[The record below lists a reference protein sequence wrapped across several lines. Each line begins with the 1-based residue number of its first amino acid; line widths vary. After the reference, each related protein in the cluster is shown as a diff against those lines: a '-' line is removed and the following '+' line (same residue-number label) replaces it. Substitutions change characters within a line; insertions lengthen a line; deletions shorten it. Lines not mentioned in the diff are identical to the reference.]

1 MTWPTPLFLYAPS
14 PLVAGASAAGAVVM
28 AFLAISEF
36 RGDNLTYSK
45 FWRCRGGGGQGRET
59 QQQQQRAADSGCCCS
74 SPRSRPSPCRAP
86 STACMRTSSAPP
98 WPSTSSNASSRYS
111 GSMPLAT
118 SLLIAGCYLFNGGAM
133 IYVQH
138 LSRGLPE
145 PSMDLLYPGVLAF
158 AVGLAGN
165 FYHHHLLSRL
175 RADSGGDGDDK
186 KVYKIPTGALF
197 GLVTCPHYLFEILAF
212 FGFAMMAQT
221 RSTRSPWP
229 WARRRT
235 SLAGDTPPGG
245 GTIPSSTSSRPGSN

>member
-1 MTWPTPLFLYAPS
+1 MNGLILVEIVVTRSISNLDQVLF
-14 PLVAGASAAGAVVM
+14 VH
-28 AFLAISEF
+28 
-36 RGDNLTYSK
+36 
-45 FWRCRGGGGQGRET
+45 
-59 QQQQQRAADSGCCCS
+59 
-74 SPRSRPSPCRAP
+74 
-86 STACMRTSSAPP
+86 
-98 WPSTSSNASSRYS
+98 RYS

-186 KVYKIPTGALF
+186 KGYKIPTGGLF

-212 FGFAMMAQT
+212 FGFAMIAQT
-221 RSTRSPWP
+221 LYALAVATGT
-229 WARRRT
+229 AAY
-235 SLAGDTPPGG
+235 LAGRSCATRRWYRSKFQEFPARIKALLPYVL
-245 GTIPSSTSSRPGSN
+245 

>member
-1 MTWPTPLFLYAPS
+1 MLL
-14 PLVAGASAAGAVVM
+14 LVAALASFAVPGAVHGVHAHLLSAAMAVH
-28 AFLAISEF
+28 FLKRVLEVRKKTNSTCTLYRSMNGLILVEIVLTRSIS
-36 RGDNLTYSK
+36 NLDQVL
-45 FWRCRGGGGQGRET
+45 FVH
-59 QQQQQRAADSGCCCS
+59 
-74 SPRSRPSPCRAP
+74 
-86 STACMRTSSAPP
+86 
-98 WPSTSSNASSRYS
+98 RYS

-145 PSMDLLYPGVLAF
+145 PSMDLLYPVVLAF

-186 KVYKIPTGALF
+186 KGYKIPTGGLF

-212 FGFAMMAQT
+212 FGFAMIAQT

-235 SLAGDTPPGG
+235 SLAGATPPGG